1 MVTVKE
7 IKELFRIFD
16 EIGVFETYGIKR
28 LGVFG
33 SFARGEKFRDI
44 DLFIEEDLDYRQVT
58 DLKNKLETQ
67 TGISF
72 DIMLKKNAE
81 PVILHRA
88 FKDMQYAT
96 AHKK

>member
-1 MVTVKE
+1 MKKSINV
-7 IKELFRIFD
+7 KELFILFD
-16 EIGVFETYGIKR
+16 EMRIYQNYGIKK

-44 DLFIEEDLDYRQVT
+44 DLFIEEEIDYNQIM
-58 DLKNKLETQ
+58 DLKNKLETK
-67 TGISF
+67 TGFSF

-88 FKDMQYAT
+88 LKDMQYA
-96 AHKK
+96 ASH

>member
-1 MVTVKE
+1 MVTINE
-7 IKELFRIFD
+7 IKELFRLF
-16 EIGVFETYGIKR
+16 EELGVYKTYGIKR

-44 DLFIEEDLDYRQVT
+44 DLFIEEELNYLQVT

-88 FKDMQYAT
+88 YKDMQYAT
-96 AHKK
+96 AH

>member
-1 MVTVKE
+1 MVTINE
-7 IKELFRIFD
+7 IKELFRLF
-16 EIGVFETYGIKR
+16 EELGVYKTYGIKR

-44 DLFIEEDLDYRQVT
+44 DLFIEEELSYRQVT

-81 PVILHRA
+81 PAILHRA
-88 FKDMQYAT
+88 YKDMQYAT
-96 AHKK
+96 AH

>member
-96 AHKK
+96 AH

>member
-1 MVTVKE
+1 MKKINDV
-7 IKELFRIFD
+7 KELFSLFD
-16 EIGVFETYGIKR
+16 KMDLYKIYGIKK

-33 SFARGEKFRDI
+33 SFARGEAFHDI
-44 DLFIEEDLDYRQVT
+44 DIYIDEDLNYLQIQ
-58 DLKNKLETQ
+58 DLKDKLEKQ

-72 DIMLKKNAE
+72 DILLKKNAE

-96 AHKK
+96 AY

>member
-1 MVTVKE
+1 MRTVKE
-7 IKELFRIFD
+7 IKELFRLFD
-16 EIGVFETYGIKR
+16 ELDVFETYGIKK

-44 DLFIEEDLDYRQVT
+44 DLFIEEDLDSHQIT

-72 DIMLKKNAE
+72 DIMIKKNAE
-81 PVILHRA
+81 PVILYRA
-88 FKDMQYAT
+88 LKDMQYAT
-96 AHKK
+96 AH